1 MGTKCNACDAE
12 IYDISFM
19 ECCNDKC
26 KKLYHLNCLAIT
38 PEVFEAFTEESR
50 NKWVCPECMCTK
62 PKRNDNNTPV
72 RGSVMN
78 KTFTPNNFV
87 NYERGS
93 RYNTVESLKTNDN
106 DNDMSTLL
114 REMRLF
120 RAEIMD
126 RLDNQ
131 TRAYEQ
137 LQDRFQ
143 NTEHELT
150 ELKKCMRVD
159 HESEEIKL
167 LKDQVQVLKLKNV
180 ELEESLRDMN
190 KKSVKGA
197 DNTSQISYAKVL
209 SKNQTEVVIPSA
221 HQSGATKSVGR
232 PVDEVRNT
240 RDLTSEGRVQNKIS
254 SSSTN
259 YTTENKDKE
268 RGNGNDWTEVKTKK
282 NRYVRNEVQKGGSTG
297 MEIQGIEKNKFLHVW
312 RLKKDTTIQNLESH
326 VKKVCGKDISVKIEK
341 LKPKTERDYSSFMIG
356 VPESEYQKL
365 CNPEEWPLN
374 VEFSEWQWFRKPY
387 DKPK

>member
-1 MGTKCNACDAE
+1 MGTKCSACDAG

-19 ECCNDKC
+19 ECGNDKC

-38 PEVFEAFTEESR
+38 PEVFETFTEESK
-50 NKWVCPECMCTK
+50 NKWVCPECVCTSR
-62 PKRNDNNTPV
+62 KRKDNNTPV

-78 KTFTPNNFV
+78 KSFTPNNFV

-93 RYNTVESLKTNDN
+93 RHKTTESPKTN

-114 REMRLF
+114 REMQLF
-120 RAEIMD
+120 HAEIMD

-143 NTEHELT
+143 NTEHELN
-150 ELKKCMRVD
+150 ELKKCMRVV
-159 HESEEIKL
+159 HESEVIKL
-167 LKDQVQVLKLKNV
+167 LKDEVQFLKLRNV
-180 ELEESLRDMN
+180 ELEQSVRDME
-190 KKSVKGA
+190 KKGVKGA
-197 DNTSQISYAKVL
+197 DNKPKTSYAKVL
-209 SKNQTEVVIPSA
+209 VQNQTEVIPSA
-221 HQSGATKSVGR
+221 HQGGATKPGVR

-240 RDLTSEGRVQNKIS
+240 RDLTSEGRVHYKNPSLNI
-254 SSSTN
+254 N

-268 RGNGNDWTEVKTKK
+268 KGNGDDWTEVKTKK
-282 NRYVRNEVQKGGSTG
+282 NKFVRNEVHKGGSTG

-312 RLKKDTTIQNLESH
+312 RLKKDTSIQNVESH
-326 VKKVCGKDISVKIEK
+326 VKKVCGKDITVKIEK
-341 LKPKTERDYSSFMIG
+341 LKPKSERDYSSFMIG
-356 VPESEYQKL
+356 VPKSEYQKL

-387 DKPK
+387 DKRK